1 MTISEQ
7 IGELESRQIVL
18 SNIMAYSDGHAAKCV
33 KLGLNYSESYPEE
46 LETYKAARDEYNI
59 NEVSLSELDKQRLA
73 EMEDSQE

>member
-1 MTISEQ
+1 MTNEENLSRLQ
-7 IGELESRQIVL
+7 ARQLELL
-18 SNIMAYSDGHAAKCV
+18 ALMGKSDTHAAKCV

-59 NEVSLSELDKQRLA
+59 NEVRLSELDKQRLA